1 MAEPKTRQD
10 YLDIAD
16 KALCQA
22 VRHAEHAANSAY
34 GTTRHT
40 ETQAHAAAGAL
51 WTDIARSATALAAG
65 LPENT
70 TESTHV

>member
-1 MAEPKTRQD
+1 MPEPKTRQD

-16 KALCQA
+16 KALRQA
-22 VRHAEHAANSAY
+22 VLHAEIAANTAY

-51 WTDIARSATALAAG
+51 WADIARSATALAAG
-65 LPENT
+65 LPDTT
-70 TESTHV
+70 TEDTHV

>member
-16 KALCQA
+16 KALRQA
-22 VRHAEHAANSAY
+22 VLHAEIAASSAY

-51 WTDIARSATALAAG
+51 WTDIARSATALATA
-65 LPENT
+65 LPDT
-70 TESTHV
+70 TEETSRG